1 MAELEDTLGS
11 GELTK
16 WYAYYQIEP
25 FGQWRDNYHT
35 AILAATVANH
45 SGNLKI
51 PKQIADFMYEHPDI
65 RRERD
70 TKHTLAMMD
79 ALAKPK

>member
-25 FGQWRDNYHT
+25 FGQWRDNYH
-35 AILAATVANH
+35 AAMVAATIVNNIGKVKNA
-45 SGNLKI
+45 
-51 PKQIADFMYEHPDI
+51 KQINDFMLEHPDL
-65 RRERD
+65 RRKRE
-70 TKHTLAMMD
+70 TSTTLAIMD
-79 ALAKPK
+79 ALAKKK